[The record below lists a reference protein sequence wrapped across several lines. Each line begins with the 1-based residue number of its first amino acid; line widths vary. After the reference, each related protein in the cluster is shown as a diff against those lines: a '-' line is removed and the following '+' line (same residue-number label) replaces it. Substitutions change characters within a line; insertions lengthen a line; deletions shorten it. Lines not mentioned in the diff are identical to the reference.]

1 MTTPARDREQTLV
14 EAFVRLAD
22 TLVTDYDVIDLF
34 HGLCADCVSLLG
46 ADAAGLLLTDQ
57 RGSLQ
62 LVSASNEQAQVVELF
77 QLQADQGPCLDCFRT
92 GVQVRVDD
100 LATEDRWPRFTSRAR
115 ENGFGSVHALPM
127 RLRGEV
133 VGALNLFHRQ
143 RHVMDDADLGVGQA
157 LADVATIAI
166 LTDRSSR
173 QRELLTEQLQAA
185 LTSRVIIEQAKGVL
199 AERGGIGLD
208 RAFALMR
215 SYARGHQTRLADV
228 ARDVVEGV
236 IDTTVLLD

>member
-1 MTTPARDREQTLV
+1 MTTPPQVREQTLV

-92 GVQVRVDD
+92 GDQVRAGD
-100 LATEDRWPRFTSRAR
+100 LVGEDRWPRFTARAR
-115 ENGFGSVHALPM
+115 DNGFAAVHALPM

-143 RHVMDDADLGVGQA
+143 PRAMDEADLGVGQA

-208 RAFALMR
+208 EAFGRMR
-215 SYARGHQTRLADV
+215 SYARGHQLRLADV

-236 IDTTVLLD
+236 IDTSALLD

>member
-34 HGLCADCVSLLG
+34 HGLCADCVTLLD

-62 LVSASNEQAQVVELF
+62 LVSASNEQAHLVELF
-77 QLQADQGPCLDCFRT
+77 QLQADQGPCLDAFRT
-92 GVQVRVDD
+92 GHQVRADD

-115 ENGFGSVHALPM
+115 ESGFAAVHALPM

-143 RHVMDDADLGVGQA
+143 HHVMDEADLGVGQA

-199 AERGGIGLD
+199 AERGRIGLD
-208 RAFALMR
+208 EAFARMR
-215 SYARGHQTRLADV
+215 SYARGHQVRLADV
-228 ARDVVEGV
+228 ARDVVEGD
-236 IDTTVLLD
+236 IDTAALFG

>member
-34 HGLCADCVSLLG
+34 HGLCADCVTLLD

-62 LVSASNEQAQVVELF
+62 LVSASNEQAHLVELF
-77 QLQADQGPCLDCFRT
+77 QLQADQGPCLDAFRT
-92 GVQVRVDD
+92 GHQVCADD

-115 ENGFGSVHALPM
+115 ENGFAAVHALPM

-143 RHVMDDADLGVGQA
+143 HHVMDEADLGVGQA

-199 AERGGIGLD
+199 AERGRIGLD
-208 RAFALMR
+208 EAFARMR
-215 SYARGHQTRLADV
+215 SYARGHQVRLADV
-228 ARDVVEGV
+228 ARDVVEGD
-236 IDTTVLLD
+236 IDTAALFG

>member
-1 MTTPARDREQTLV
+1 MNTPPPHREQSLV
-14 EAFVRLAD
+14 QAFVRLAD

-62 LVSASNEQAQVVELF
+62 LVSASDEHAQVVELF

-92 GVQVRVDD
+92 GAQVRVDD
-100 LATEDRWPRFTSRAR
+100 LAGEDRWPLFTRRAL
-115 ENGFGSVHALPM
+115 ETGFGAVHALPM

-133 VGALNLFHRQ
+133 VGALNVFHR
-143 RHVMDDADLGVGQA
+143 HPLVMDGADLGVGQA

-166 LTDRSSR
+166 LTDRTSR

-185 LTSRVIIEQAKGVL
+185 LTSRVVIEQAKGVL
-199 AERGGIGLD
+199 AERGGLELD
-208 RAFALMR
+208 DAFGRMR
-215 SYARGHQTRLADV
+215 SHARLQRRRLGDL
-228 ARDVVEGV
+228 ARDIVEGAV
-236 IDTTVLLD
+236 DTTDLLR

>member
-1 MTTPARDREQTLV
+1 
-14 EAFVRLAD
+14 
-22 TLVTDYDVIDLF
+22 
-34 HGLCADCVSLLG
+34 
-46 ADAAGLLLTDQ
+46 
-57 RGSLQ
+57 
-62 LVSASNEQAQVVELF
+62 
-77 QLQADQGPCLDCFRT
+77 
-92 GVQVRVDD
+92 
-100 LATEDRWPRFTSRAR
+100 
-115 ENGFGSVHALPM
+115 M

-143 RHVMDDADLGVGQA
+143 PHVMDEADLGVGQA

-199 AERGGIGLD
+199 AERGGIALD
-208 RAFALMR
+208 QAFARMR
-215 SYARGHQTRLADV
+215 SYARGHQVRLADV

-236 IDTTVLLD
+236 IDTRVLLD